1 MNEKIKENLIKKYNS
16 SEYTLQY
23 INITNLIFNERCSIV
38 SKFKDYLLYDDSTE
52 FLRRYYLK
60 EESNPRLKRIFLFYD
75 TYSKIFPNYMI
86 LPENEY
92 LYKNIRRKQ
101 KMIDA
106 FNEIKKEEEENRRL
120 IGNKNEN
127 NDNLNTEVFTQDI
140 KNDIKNY
147 NPSQTREEEYSFN
160 NSISISIFSKKNFP
174 SVDNSFIIENNINNL
189 NYNKNDT
196 NASIEK
202 ILNVMNGSKIYTNE
216 LKEGILIEEE
226 LKKKNQIERE
236 NQYLISPKKNKKF
249 ISKINNSHSLN
260 SKNILSNITPTNLN
274 KVISNLNN
282 NNNQKENI
290 NIINNYQNII
300 IPKGNT
306 IININNNYF
315 QYLNRNNNNNNFF
328 SPKIKKK
335 NNTINTNSKKN
346 KKKSKSP
353 ISQKIPFQLKILDNN
368 KKKLMSPK
376 FLNKKSEFLSFKVYS
391 PIKTNITT
399 PKNNSKL
406 SEKINNS
413 LKQCQSFKKINE
425 KNNNLF
431 NTIFQSEKE
440 KTLENKEKK
449 EKSKENKVKQLYKP
463 KVIINKKEKE
473 LILTSKKKI
482 NVKNKIPLTE
492 MKNKYKNIFKKTNQ
506 GLNTLKRNSCD
517 NFLSETKSKNKF
529 KEKYDCKIKKSNKSL
544 KSQLNS
550 KNNSILSQKI
560 IMSPKLEKSKINIYN
575 DFPCST
581 PIYIKVNRKNC
592 LDNRKK

>member
-174 SVDNSFIIENNINNL
+174 SVDNSFIIENNTNNL

-226 LKKKNQIERE
+226 LKKK
-236 NQYLISPKKNKKF
+236 
-249 ISKINNSHSLN
+249 
-260 SKNILSNITPTNLN
+260 
-274 KVISNLNN
+274 
-282 NNNQKENI
+282 
-290 NIINNYQNII
+290 
-300 IPKGNT
+300 
-306 IININNNYF
+306 
-315 QYLNRNNNNNNFF
+315 
-328 SPKIKKK
+328 IK
-335 NNTINTNSKKN
+335 
-346 KKKSKSP
+346 
-353 ISQKIPFQLKILDNN
+353 LK
-368 KKKLMSPK
+368 
-376 FLNKKSEFLSFKVYS
+376 
-391 PIKTNITT
+391 
-399 PKNNSKL
+399 
-406 SEKINNS
+406 EKIN
-413 LKQCQSFKKINE
+413 I
-425 KNNNLF
+425 
-431 NTIFQSEKE
+431 
-440 KTLENKEKK
+440 
-449 EKSKENKVKQLYKP
+449 
-463 KVIINKKEKE
+463 
-473 LILTSKKKI
+473 
-482 NVKNKIPLTE
+482 
-492 MKNKYKNIFKKTNQ
+492 
-506 GLNTLKRNSCD
+506 
-517 NFLSETKSKNKF
+517 
-529 KEKYDCKIKKSNKSL
+529 
-544 KSQLNS
+544 
-550 KNNSILSQKI
+550 
-560 IMSPKLEKSKINIYN
+560 
-575 DFPCST
+575 
-581 PIYIKVNRKNC
+581 
-592 LDNRKK
+592 